1 MRRYYQPLN
10 SGSTSEQRTGR
21 TEHEYAQQRH
31 FNALQDAAEFQTV
44 KQQAAVARRKESLT
58 AGRATLRSNEE
69 QKALDLLAGED
80 RIMKKRAIEDQ
91 KLSFA
96 HAKVA
101 DIRAGGGIP
110 QC

>member
-58 AGRATLRSNEE
+58 AG
-69 QKALDLLAGED
+69 
-80 RIMKKRAIEDQ
+80 
-91 KLSFA
+91 
-96 HAKVA
+96 V
-101 DIRAGGGIP
+101 
-110 QC
+110 